1 MGYKLCPKCELNYIK
16 DEEDL
21 CDVCKEQ
28 SGIKVENSF
37 IKNNKRNSVI
47 KSGEGFPFC
56 RNYELIN
63 YLTGSNLKNWY
74 KATYTLTSTY
84 YMWIISLDGVERYG
98 WKDVLLNDG
107 RIKENFVG
115 DRANTP
121 SNLRKTFD
129 YSYKAVFE
137 KFEDYFIFKGVY
149 KLDVK
154 NSSLFERFYLKVS
167 DETTLFDF

>member
-1 MGYKLCPKCELNYIK
+1 
-16 DEEDL
+16 
-21 CDVCKEQ
+21 
-28 SGIKVENSF
+28 
-37 IKNNKRNSVI
+37 
-47 KSGEGFPFC
+47 
-56 RNYELIN
+56 
-63 YLTGSNLKNWY
+63 
-74 KATYTLTSTY
+74 
-84 YMWIISLDGVERYG
+84 MWIISLDGVERYG

-115 DRANTP
+115 DRANPP

-167 DETTLFDF
+167 DQTTLFDF